1 MTSLRGGAVFT
12 PAEIEGAEYLP
23 NKGVFLSNMFGKK
36 TGHAFGFYL
45 GRIEPGC
52 GIAGEI
58 HAATSETVYVLRGE
72 AVGLVGEQEVPLRA
86 GQAMHVEKNVHHG
99 IRNVGSSTLEI
110 LVIGNPDF

>member
-1 MTSLRGGAVFT
+1 MELQGGAVFT
-12 PAEIEGAEYLP
+12 PAEIKGEEYLP

-52 GIAGEI
+52 GIAREL
-58 HAATSETVYVLRGE
+58 HADTSETVYVLRGE
-72 AVGLVGEQEVPLRA
+72 AMGLLGDREVPLKA
-86 GQAMHVEKNVHHG
+86 GQAMHVQKNVPHG
-99 IRNVGSSTLEI
+99 IRNTGTSTLEI